1 MWYQFSTSRGAE
13 HPIRHL
19 ATYEGF
25 AHVDADAEYNNAHR
39 TERIKE
45 MACIA
50 HVRREFFDL
59 YQSTKLPVAGEAIL
73 RIKKLYDVE
82 A

>member
-1 MWYQFSTSRGAE
+1 M
-13 HPIRHL
+13 
-19 ATYEGF
+19 
-25 AHVDADAEYNNAHR
+25 DADAGYNNAHR
-39 TERIKE
+39 TGRVKE

-50 HVRREFFDL
+50 HVRRAFFDL
-59 YQSTKLPVAGEAIL
+59 YQSTKLPVVGEAIL